1 MTNKSYNASKL
12 TNEELINKL
21 KSHSIYYNEYWDLE
35 KLALVKEDTAAIL
48 LEAANRLE
56 QFWKGK

>member
-1 MTNKSYNASKL
+1 MTDRNYNASKL

-21 KSHSIYYNEYWDLE
+21 KSHSQYYNKYWDLE
-35 KLALVKEDTAAIL
+35 RLELVKEDTAAIL

-56 QFWKGK
+56 QFWKGN

>member
-1 MTNKSYNASKL
+1 MTDRNCDASKL

-21 KSHSIYYNEYWDLE
+21 KSHSMYYDEYWDLE

-56 QFWKGK
+56 QFWKGN

>member
-1 MTNKSYNASKL
+1 MTDRNCDASKL

-21 KSHSIYYNEYWDLE
+21 KSHSMYYDEYWDLE
-35 KLALVKEDTAAIL
+35 KLELVKEDTAAIL
-48 LEAANRLE
+48 FEAANRLE